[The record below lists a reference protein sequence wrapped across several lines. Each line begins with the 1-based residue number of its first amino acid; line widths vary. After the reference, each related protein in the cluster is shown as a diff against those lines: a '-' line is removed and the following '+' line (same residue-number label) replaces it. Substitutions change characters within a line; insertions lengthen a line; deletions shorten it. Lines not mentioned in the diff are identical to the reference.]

1 MEVKKKDEIKDK
13 TKGKTKQKIKQKIKC
28 TLKKDEWNDLYPN
41 SFSRKGVI
49 LVKDIGNYEN
59 KINCKD
65 LSENMLF
72 TEEVIIRSHEII
84 FLKKDGTLYDLLKD
98 LLTNKINRDM
108 MKMICLQ
115 E

>member
-1 MEVKKKDEIKDK
+1 MQLKNQLKVKEKDEIKYK

-41 SFSRKGVI
+41 YFSRTGLI

-65 LSENMLF
+65 LS
-72 TEEVIIRSHEII
+72 
-84 FLKKDGTLYDLLKD
+84 
-98 LLTNKINRDM
+98 
-108 MKMICLQ
+108 
-115 E
+115 

>member
-41 SFSRKGVI
+41 YFSRTGVI

-65 LSENMLF
+65 LSFL
-72 TEEVIIRSHEII
+72 
-84 FLKKDGTLYDLLKD
+84 LKKILLDLM
-98 LLTNKINRDM
+98 R
-108 MKMICLQ
+108 
-115 E
+115 